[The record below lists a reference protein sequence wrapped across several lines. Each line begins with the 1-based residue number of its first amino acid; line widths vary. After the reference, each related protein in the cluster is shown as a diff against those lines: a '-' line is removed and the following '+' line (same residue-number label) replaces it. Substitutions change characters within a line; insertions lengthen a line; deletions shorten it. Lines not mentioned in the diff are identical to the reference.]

1 MSTHLVTLSIHIPD
15 SKYPEN
21 HSEDFIKGT
30 LEEGIEELHTEGNS
44 WDCLPWEV
52 TVAFIQSE
60 S

>member
-1 MSTHLVTLSIHIPD
+1 MSNHLVTLSIHIPD
-15 SKYPEN
+15 YLHPEI

-30 LEEGIEELHTEGNS
+30 LEEGIAELHTAGGS
-44 WDCLPWEV
+44 WEYLKWEV